1 MAGTKTTYAKNL
13 NTVISWDTDF
23 VYMNL
28 VYKNMTNSY
37 SIDAVYE
44 VDHNKLKNT
53 IQPNNHTYRG
63 DIFYD
68 VDIDSTYYTTLSY
81 TLSILDKNYN
91 NVELKYP
98 IKILNYPA
106 YNVFVDTHEL
116 QLYSNAITYIYTT
129 ATNGTN
135 ENDRY
140 VYNVT
145 PLIYTSYKPN
155 DVAKIYPAKLV
166 ENNNLL
172 PNKLSNYKL
181 NYAYMYKIP
190 YSAYSSIE
198 YFDFKPI
205 GNNIDNR
212 ITERV
217 YIDNKDKLPILHNAK
232 NITDNIL
239 YDLSNIYTNSSYI
252 CNVNNLFDIE
262 TRIND
267 VTIIKKLSD
276 GIKNINN
283 KYFSIQL
290 NKNIYLPEYYVTVK
304 NESNADDIRYEL
316 TNFTYIQNSNMYDI
330 YRYDLCERGTNNV
343 VATAYSSK
351 TYSYPVLKNQHNIEY
366 NIYKRQGDISL
377 QVKRNNNIKIS
388 YAYSINNFI
397 LNDTYNLFNAAYIT
411 YCGYQYSYYPGPSTY
426 SYDYNGKRYTT
437 SNNCI
442 QLCIGDNEFINRNL
456 DNIYV
461 IKDDEF
467 IVNDSFIWN
476 KPFFDNNGK
485 NINPHLDIL
494 LDNVIELTSNEQNN
508 VNNFVLHIDNE
519 NSFNNVFNS
528 LFDIYVHN
536 DNSVIFRL
544 KTNIYNVSY
553 FMIPNSELNSPIN
566 KQAQTIYDIVNS
578 NDIQKYNVKQLFFD
592 SVIYITKKEQYNFN
606 YIFVVELN
614 VENNSNIKNILVLQ
628 SNITSYKHYEILN
641 MGISNNF
648 LLSNKFDNV
657 VYDEYMSD
665 SNPDNITYV
674 NDNIKYLDKVL
685 GDYEFNITVDDI
697 YLNKLYNCCD
707 NEFYLVENTD
717 IMNDFPN
724 NTVVRHGDQKQQ
736 ELVYKKYNNN
746 STYCFLLKLGKKL
759 GNNNKNSYYNYFN
772 IFKTN
777 SLLAAPTVI
786 DSNTYKK
793 YKKYKWMF
801 SYESVC
807 QKLFDHYYNNDN
819 IYQIMHYD
827 WHANSYINTFNV
839 KDIKKSRQYINS
851 ICDNKILNYSE
862 IAYNNII
869 TDDIIGLYKTVE
881 DFNGLNFE
889 ASYTKIF
896 SLRPIIK
903 PVNLYN
909 YNIVKNYTIDI
920 NNIFI
925 NDNIIKCTDV
935 CFKEYYNVGDFEF
948 KLNIDTRDNLLSF
961 NICVLF
967 IYIDDHGNKV
977 YLVWDNGEFKILA
990 KSINNTL
997 SVKINYYSQ
1006 KITIKQSKYCE
1017 RDARRDPSR
1026 DKKDVKGNTLYAW
1039 FCNPITIELN
1049 KDGNNLKQTLNSITL
1064 YSSKINLKPHFDT
1077 LLDINTSI
1085 QHKVVEVKETT
1096 DIGVFTIPLIHNNY
1110 DNNVNYVMLNEIFNY
1125 INNK

>member
-1 MAGTKTTYAKNL
+1 MAETQTTYAKNL
-13 NTVISWDTDF
+13 DTVISWDTDF

-28 VYKNMTNSY
+28 VYKNTTSSY
-37 SIDAVYE
+37 SINAVYE
-44 VDHNKLKNT
+44 VDHDKLKNT

-68 VDIDSTYYTTLSY
+68 IDSRYYTTSSY

-91 NVELKYP
+91 KVELKYP

-106 YNVFVDTHEL
+106 HNVFVDTHEL
-116 QLYSNAITYIYTT
+116 QLYNNAITYIYTT

-140 VYNVT
+140 VYNIT
-145 PLIYTSYKPN
+145 PLIYTSDKPN
-155 DVAKIYPAKLV
+155 EVAKIYPAKLV

-190 YSAYSSIE
+190 YSEYSSIE

-205 GNNIDNR
+205 SNIDSR

-217 YIDNKDKLPILHNAK
+217 YIDNKNTLPISHNTK
-232 NITDNIL
+232 NITDNVL
-239 YDLSNIYTNSSYI
+239 YDLNNIIYTNSSYS

-267 VTIIKKLSD
+267 VTTIKKLSD
-276 GIKNINN
+276 GIKNN

-304 NESNADDIRYEL
+304 NESNVDEPYVL
-316 TNFTYIQNSNMYDI
+316 TNLTYIQNSNMYDI
-330 YRYDLCERGTNNV
+330 YRYDLRDRKTNKV

-366 NIYKRQGDISL
+366 NVNKRQGDVSFK
-377 QVKRNNNIKIS
+377 VKCNDDVKIS
-388 YAYSINNFI
+388 YAYSINDFI
-397 LNDTYNLFNAAYIT
+397 LNDTYNLFNAKSYIT
-411 YCGYQYSYYPGPSTY
+411 YCAYQYSYYPGPREYT
-426 SYDYNGKRYTT
+426 YDYNSKRYNT

-476 KPFFDNNGK
+476 KPFFDNNG
-485 NINPHLDIL
+485 NEVSPDLNIL
-494 LDNVIELTSNEQNN
+494 LDNVIEFTSNEQNN

-528 LFDIYVHN
+528 LFDIYVHK
-536 DNSVIFRL
+536 DNSVIFKL

-553 FMIPNSELNSPIN
+553 FMIHNSDLPVN

-592 SVIYITKKEQYNFN
+592 SVIYITKKEQNKFN
-606 YIFVVELN
+606 YVFVVELN

-628 SNITSYKHYEILN
+628 SDIISYKHYEVLN
-641 MGISNNF
+641 MGISNDF

-665 SNPDNITYV
+665 SDPDNVTYV
-674 NDNIKYLDKVL
+674 NDNIKYINKVL

-707 NEFYLVENTD
+707 NEFYLVSNTD
-717 IMNDFPN
+717 IMNNFPN
-724 NTVVRHGDQKQQ
+724 NTVTRHGDHTKQ
-736 ELVYKKYNNN
+736 ELVYKKYNND
-746 STYCFLLKLGKKL
+746 STRCLLVQLGKEL
-759 GNNNKNSYYNYFN
+759 GDNNKNSYYNYFN
-772 IFKTN
+772 IFKKRN
-777 SLLAAPTVI
+777 NIWPTPTKI
-786 DSNTYKK
+786 NTDT
-793 YKKYKWMF
+793 KWMF
-801 SYESVC
+801 DSPTVC
-807 QKLFDHYYNNDN
+807 QNLFEHYYNNDN

-827 WHANSYINTFNV
+827 WHANSYINTFDV

-851 ICDNKILNYSE
+851 MCDNKILNYSE
-862 IAYNNII
+862 IAHNTII
-869 TDDIIGLYKTVE
+869 TDDIIALYKNVE

-920 NNIFI
+920 NDIFI
-925 NDNIIKCTDV
+925 NDNMIKCTDV

-948 KLNIDTRDNLLSF
+948 KLNTGTSNNLLSF
-961 NICVLF
+961 NMCILF
-967 IYIDDHGNKV
+967 IYIDDYGNKV

-1006 KITIKQSKYCE
+1006 KITMTQSKYCE
-1017 RDARRDPSR
+1017 RDARRDPYR
-1026 DKKDVKGNTLYAW
+1026 DKKDKNGNTLYAW
-1039 FCNPITIELN
+1039 FCEPITITH
-1049 KDGNNLKQTLNSITL
+1049 KDKDLKQTLNSITL

-1085 QHKVVEVKETT
+1085 PHRVIGINETT
-1096 DIGVFTIPLIHNNY
+1096 NIGVFTIPIIHNNY
-1110 DNNVNYVMLNEIFNY
+1110 DDNVNYVILNEIFNY